1 MTSTSRCTYN
11 KKISHCV
18 IIVWKSLFP
27 RHEPR
32 HGVHEGAG
40 VSPYV
45 GRKPIIQ
52 TTRLLRAGL
61 CRACVGTASNTFIGI
76 RNSYLT
82 VAFKM
87 FCQNHAAVGVAKQK
101 PFCYI
106 RNQYYSTRIQET
118 WTFYHRNSNRLHSPP
133 TTRVLRSVTSGL
145 SGSSSR
151 ARPKSISLARQ
162 PLSLT
167 DTMMLFAEIPK

>member
-1 MTSTSRCTYN
+1 MYCL
-11 KKISHCV
+11 
-18 IIVWKSLFP
+18 LFP
-27 RHEPR
+27 HRPDTGQPGEGAWFGLWVSGRRMGLRMHLHAR
-32 HGVHEGAG
+32 RVGVHA
-40 VSPYV
+40 
-45 GRKPIIQ
+45 
-52 TTRLLRAGL
+52 
-61 CRACVGTASNTFIGI
+61 VGTASNTFIGI

-133 TTRVLRSVTSGL
+133 ITRVLRSVTSGL
-145 SGSSSR
+145 TGSSSR